1 MKELVKKGLKILVI
15 FTKGNEKDR
24 YTRTSIYIPS
34 NKLEWQF
41 VLQLQQKSMGISLIF
56 MSEEGHLLTIHEEIK

>member
-24 YTRTSIYIPS
+24 YTRTSIYTFLVIS
-34 NKLEWQF
+34 QNGSLCYNYNKKAWVYL
-41 VLQLQQKSMGISLIF
+41 
-56 MSEEGHLLTIHEEIK
+56 

>member
-34 NKLEWQF
+34 NKLEWQC
-41 VLQLQQKSMGISLIF
+41 VLQLQQKKHGYIF
-56 MSEEGHLLTIHEEIK
+56 DIYVRGRAFIDNS